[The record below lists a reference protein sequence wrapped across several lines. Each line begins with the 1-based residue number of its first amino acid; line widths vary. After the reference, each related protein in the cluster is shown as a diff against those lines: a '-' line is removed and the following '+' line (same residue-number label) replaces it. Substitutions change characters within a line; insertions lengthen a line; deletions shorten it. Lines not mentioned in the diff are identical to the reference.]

1 MPAVPVCARYEVDV
15 RRPSAARIYDY
26 YLGGVHNFAVD
37 RAFAK
42 QAVRIEPELPL
53 VSRANRAFLRRAV
66 KHCHDA
72 GVRQFL
78 DLGSGIPTCGSVHE
92 TAPGARVVYVDH
104 DKPTVAFGRAILRG
118 DPNARIVQADFRCPD
133 RLLHH
138 PEMSIDLNEP
148 FAVLMVDVLRYVDDA
163 TDPHRLVAAYRDALP
178 PNGFL
183 AVSHTGRMES
193 YLDGLT
199 LVGDGQV
206 RLLHG
211 GYAAVGHKPA

>member
-15 RRPSAARIYDY
+15 RRPSAARIHDY

-66 KHCHDA
+66 RHCHEA
-72 GVRQFL
+72 GIRQFL
-78 DLGSGIPTCGSVHE
+78 DLGSGIPTCGAVHE
-92 TAPGARVVYVDH
+92 TAPSARVVYVDH
-104 DKPTVAFGRAILRG
+104 DRPTVAFGSAILRES
-118 DPNARIVQADFRCPD
+118 PLASMLQADFRCAD
-133 RLLHH
+133 RVFRH
-138 PEMSIDLNEP
+138 PEMDVDLSAP
-148 FAVLMVDVLRYVDDA
+148 FAVLMIDVLRYVDEG
-163 TDPHRLVAAYRDALP
+163 TDPARLVRAYRDALP

-183 AVSHTGRMES
+183 AVSHTAPVES
-193 YLDGLT
+193 FVDGLA
-199 LVGDGQV
+199 VVADGPV

-211 GYAAVGHKPA
+211 GHAALARKPA

>member
-66 KHCHDA
+66 RHCYDA

-92 TAPGARVVYVDH
+92 NAPGARVVYVDQ
-104 DKPTVAFGRAILRG
+104 DQTTVAFGRAILRG
-118 DPNARIVQADFRCPD
+118 EPDARVVQADFRCPG
-133 RLLHH
+133 RLLNH
-138 PEMSIDLNEP
+138 PEMTLDLDQP
-148 FAVLMVDVLRYVDDA
+148 FAVLMIDVLRYVDEA
-163 TDPHRLVAAYRDALP
+163 NCPAQLVAAYREALP
-178 PNGFL
+178 PKGFL
-183 AVSHTGRMES
+183 AISHTGPVDS
-193 YLDGLT
+193 FVDGLEIA
-199 LVGDGQV
+199 GDGPV

-211 GYAAVGHKPA
+211 GYAVVARRS